1 MDPLSE
7 IGVFVKTVE
16 LCSFTKAAN
25 SLETSSATV
34 SRIITKLELNLG
46 VKLLERTTR
55 RVSPTPDGMIFYERC
70 RRILDDLESAKNE
83 LVSLRDTLRGTLRV
97 ILPASYGEQWIMPLL
112 NDFTEQYPELT
123 LNVTLSDRNEDLAGG
138 GFDVAISVGEPASD
152 RLVARKLR
160 ISRIVTAAAPTYLAD
175 KGTPR
180 TPDDLARH
188 NCLLYVRP
196 GQRSKWLWEFT
207 SAETGPR
214 HVAVR
219 SNLLIDNG
227 MSLMKAAVHGAGI
240 IQAPDYVVQQQL
252 NNGTLVEILH
262 EYQPPGP
269 AIWLLFPPGGQRAI
283 RSRMLIDKLFAMADT
298 LPGTRP
304 QVAA

>member
-16 LCSFTKAAN
+16 LRSFTKAADR
-25 SLETSSATV
+25 LETSSATV
-34 SRIITKLELNLG
+34 SRIITKLELGLG

-55 RVSPTPDGMIFYERC
+55 RVAPTPDGMVFYDRC
-70 RRILDDLESAKNE
+70 RHILDDLESAKSE

-97 ILPASYGEQWIMPLL
+97 ILPASYGDQWIMPLL
-112 NDFTEQYPELT
+112 NDFTRRYPELT
-123 LNVTLSDRNEDLAGG
+123 LNVALSDRSEDLTGG
-138 GFDVAISVGEPASD
+138 DFDVAISVGEPATD

-160 ISRIVTAAAPTYLAD
+160 VSRIVTAAAPAYLAE
-175 KGTPR
+175 KGTPG
-180 TPDDLARH
+180 TPDDLTRH
-188 NCLLYVRP
+188 NCLLYIRP

-207 SAETGPR
+207 NDGKTLR

-240 IQAPDYVVQQQL
+240 IQAPDYVVQHQL
-252 NNGTLVEILH
+252 NNGALVEILH
-262 EYQPPGP
+262 EFQPPGP
-269 AIWLLFPPGGQRAI
+269 AIWLLFPPGGQRST
-283 RSRMLIDKLFAMADT
+283 RSRMLIDQLFAMADT
-298 LPGTRP
+298 LPGISP
-304 QVAA
+304 PPAA